1 MAKRELDADILKPAL
16 ADVPETLLCPP
27 YDLRGEM
34 SWVDFSGTENPLGT
48 PRSFI
53 DAITEGIDNGV
64 AGYLPDREAH
74 TLRSSLAK
82 TLGLPVESFLVGSTV
97 AQMMRAAAQAFEHCN
112 VGVAMP
118 CPYEYLLAIENAG
131 HNTVEI
137 SSPASFITPYFDTL
151 HERNMRIDA
160 AVLANP
166 SYPTSRLLPK
176 PVLKSYLEACRWV
189 IVDERSIELTLGG
202 ESMVGLV
209 NDYKNLIIVQSFC
222 DQYDLP
228 GAPVSYLVAHP
239 DTIAAIARRYDN
251 SCVTMLAEILAEPA
265 LAEHANLDKTREF
278 LESEIPWLQCMLS
291 LIPGIDIFPAE
302 ANYVMCSFNHNDALH
317 LGVKNVD
324 ELCARAQLAGFLMRK
339 LNGTPG
345 LKGKGYFCV
354 AVRTREDN
362 EKLVCAL
369 RKIIEPNRE

>member
-1 MAKRELDADILKPAL
+1 MVKKELDIDNVKQIATDI
-16 ADVPETLLCPP
+16 PETLLCPP
-27 YDLRGEM
+27 YDLRSEM
-34 SWVDFSGTENPLGT
+34 SWIDFSGTENPQGT
-48 PRSFI
+48 PRSFVS
-53 DAITEGIDNGV
+53 AITDGIENGV

-82 TLGLPVESFLVGSTV
+82 TFGLPVESFLVGSTV
-97 AQMMRAAAQAFEHCN
+97 SQMICAAAQAFKPCN

-118 CPYEYLLAIENAG
+118 CPYEYLLAIGNAG
-131 HNTVEI
+131 HNVVEV
-137 SSPASFITPYFDTL
+137 SSPSSFITPYFDTL
-151 HERNMRIDA
+151 QERNVSIDA

-176 PVLKSYLEACRWV
+176 PVLKSYLETCRWV
-189 IVDERSIELTLGG
+189 IVDERAIELTLGG
-202 ESMVGLV
+202 ESMIPLV

-239 DTIAAIARRYDN
+239 ETISAISRFYDN
-251 SCVTMLAEILAEPA
+251 SCVTMLAEILAEPS
-265 LAEHANLDKTREF
+265 LAEHAGLDKTREF

-317 LGVKNVD
+317 LGVKDVD
-324 ELCARAQLAGFLMRK
+324 ELCARAQLAGFLIRK

-345 LKGKGYFCV
+345 LTGKSYFCV

-362 EKLVCAL
+362 EKLVSAL
-369 RKIIEPNRE
+369 RKIVEPNRK